1 MPAGYDA
8 EVAELFRDFRAAS
21 NLTESDLAA
30 RLSTRLEVVQALEQ
44 GALYALPPWAE
55 TCRVVNNY
63 GLLLNLDV
71 RPLLRRIYA
80 QVEAGIV
87 ELRPKPM
94 PEVPFMMPRRR
105 PTRRISPWAA
115 GLPWRHGQPRTPAA
129 APERRPQATGARPDG
144 RPPSAT
150 SAATNPSATG
160 SAADASATDAS
171 AADASAADT
180 QQPQPQPPQPQ
191 TNTAAGA
198 GGVMAA
204 KRPRPA
210 LLKWGVIALLVF
222 GIGFGLWML
231 LGKPSLFGQAPSH
244 TGSKAVPDK
253 PLDPDDPRNRKA
265 DRLPSP
271 NGL

>member
-1 MPAGYDA
+1 MPAGHDA

-87 ELRPKPM
+87 ELRPKPI
-94 PEVPFMMPRRR
+94 PEVPFMAP
-105 PTRRISPWAA
+105 PEVGGPESPV
-115 GLPWRHGQPRTPAA
+115 
-129 APERRPQATGARPDG
+129 DG
-144 RPPSAT
+144 RPPLAPRSAPYPQPPRPNV
-150 SAATNPSATG
+150 APRPPVPDRM
-160 SAADASATDAS
+160 ADRGAQPRPPQ
-171 AADASAADT
+171 T
-180 QQPQPQPPQPQ
+180 QAPQEVPQMQAPQMRAPQIRAPQIRAPQPQPPQPRP
-191 TNTAAGA
+191 TPPPVPAA
-198 GGVMAA
+198 VMAE

-210 LLKWGVIALLVF
+210 LLKWGVIALLVL
-222 GIGFGLWML
+222 GLGFGLWML

-244 TGSKAVPDK
+244 TGSKGVPDK